1 MKNQAAAINSDNL
14 VLAACK
20 VAFKVGV
27 ADGKSGKNLR
37 NVLREGTAHIAQGG
51 EAFDRATRDI
61 RDDYSLGC
69 LVGAGYAK
77 TRDAALDVVA
87 TNKDKDNRDDASYQ
101 CVRTAH
107 ANFSHAMKACGF
119 KSSDKRAGNARKP
132 GGTQAQAVKASDKP
146 AVSGAEKAKLSAE
159 LNKAAQVTTVPTFTK
174 DYDAKTDMGAIAA
187 RLSKAIA
194 QKPGAFAGGLHAIA
208 SDFITAMAAFQKAQA
223 NAEQN

>member
-1 MKNQAAAINSDNL
+1 MTVQAAAAINSDNL

-37 NVLREGTAHIAQGG
+37 NVLRSGTAHIAQGG

-69 LVGAGYAK
+69 LVGAGHAK
-77 TRDAALDVVA
+77 TRDAALDVVV

-132 GGTQAQAVKASDKP
+132 GGTQTQTVATVSAAM
-146 AVSGAEKAKLSAE
+146 SGAEKAKVSAE
-159 LNKAAQVTTVPTFTK
+159 VNKAAQVTTVPTFTK
-174 DYDAKTDMGAIAA
+174 DYDASADMCAIAA

-223 NAEQN
+223 AKEQN